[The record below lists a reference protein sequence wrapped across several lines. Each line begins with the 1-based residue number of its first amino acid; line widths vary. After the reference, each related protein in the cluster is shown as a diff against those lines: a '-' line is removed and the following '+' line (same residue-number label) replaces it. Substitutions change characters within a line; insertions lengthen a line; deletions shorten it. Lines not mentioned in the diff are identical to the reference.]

1 MSRIGD
7 IGKGRF
13 FAVRT
18 TLDKQ
23 FATFIRKQRGEMP
36 YRDFARKLGISK
48 SSLARL
54 EMGEESITLKRLN
67 QVLNRLKC
75 HSYRLYGSDINPTV
89 IKATLVNGYL
99 YAPWLVRPFP
109 FLDPHNCDPAAS
121 QSVSDSIIQ
130 QACPEQLATTEHDAD
145 EQCRVEP
152 IKKRR
157 PRYTQAVLI

>member
-75 HSYRLYGSDINPTV
+75 H
-89 IKATLVNGYL
+89 
-99 YAPWLVRPFP
+99 
-109 FLDPHNCDPAAS
+109 
-121 QSVSDSIIQ
+121 
-130 QACPEQLATTEHDAD
+130 PEDVFESAGGE
-145 EQCRVEP
+145 
-152 IKKRR
+152 
-157 PRYTQAVLI
+157 